1 MDLADRLT
9 RAWYAPR
16 AGALARLLAPLA
28 WLYAAVVAVRRALY
42 RRGILVPQRVGVPVV
57 VIGNVTVGGTG
68 KTPLALALAEA
79 LAARGWH
86 PGFVSRGYGR
96 GGDEVRVVRPGDD
109 ANAVGDEPLLLAA
122 TGHPVA
128 VGRDRAAAARA
139 LVAAHPPVDVVIAD
153 DGLQHYAL
161 ARDVEIAVVDASRG
175 FGNGRM
181 LPAGPLREP
190 LARLDEVD
198 AIVRLVDAA
207 CAEAVAGRGDGRETV
222 MTHEPVAWRNL
233 ADPGRRADPATFRPA
248 RAWAIAGTGHP
259 ERFFALVRA
268 LGVEARTRAF
278 PDHHDYVR
286 SDLDLDQAESI
297 LMTAKD
303 AVKCAAF
310 ADARLW
316 ALDIRARIDGA
327 LVDRVETKL
336 DGSEAPGDPRLPGD
350 QGPARLRS

>member
-1 MDLADRLT
+1 M
-9 RAWYAPR
+9 
-16 AGALARLLAPLA
+16 
-28 WLYAAVVAVRRALY
+28 
-42 RRGILVPQRVGVPVV
+42 
-57 VIGNVTVGGTG
+57 
-68 KTPLALALAEA
+68 
-79 LAARGWH
+79 
-86 PGFVSRGYGR
+86 
-96 GGDEVRVVRPGDD
+96 
-109 ANAVGDEPLLLAA
+109 GDEPLLLAA
-122 TGHPVA
+122 SGHPVA

-139 LVAAHPPVDVVIAD
+139 LVAAHPSVDVVIAD

-175 FGNGRM
+175 FGNGWM

-207 CAEAVAGRGDGRETV
+207 GAEAVASRGDGRETV

-233 ADPGRRADPATFRPA
+233 ADPARRADPATFRPA

-303 AVKCAAF
+303 AVKCAGF

-327 LVDRVETKL
+327 LVDRVEAKL
-336 DGSEAPGDPRLPGD
+336 DGSQAARDPRLPGD
-350 QGPARLRS
+350 QGPARLRP